1 MYSQAFPAHGRRGSR
16 LGAGAPAS
24 ARSSPRG
31 SSAEPLGQC
40 GARQSSPSTVGHKVR
55 WMATPR
61 RSHQRRRH
69 PAAAAVRRPAGT
81 CLNIRQANKC
91 ISALC
96 IVAPRVHG
104 FDKGATVQGRTKAF
118 LVHGNSTLELFLALE
133 KNLRFGARGASA
145 EIFVEQTAMRKLWF
159 KAACNCTQN
168 NPADPN
174 RRSFRPERRELLE
187 QHIGLHSM

>member
-81 CLNIRQANKC
+81 CLNIRQSKQMYFCFVHCCAKSPWLRQRCNGPRKNQGFPRPWQFHTRIVFGLGKKFTFRC
-91 ISALC
+91 TGGLC
-96 IVAPRVHG
+96 RDFCRTNCNAE
-104 FDKGATVQGRTKAF
+104 TVVQSR
-118 LVHGNSTLELFLALE
+118 L
-133 KNLRFGARGASA
+133 
-145 EIFVEQTAMRKLWF
+145 Q
-159 KAACNCTQN
+159 
-168 NPADPN
+168 
-174 RRSFRPERRELLE
+174 
-187 QHIGLHSM
+187 LHSKQPCRPQSPEFPSRTS